1 MCKHAKRSGELS
13 RDMRAH
19 PGPNE
24 IAQPKLG
31 TKQVPKVGP
40 SPLSPGEF
48 VLLGLRVEQAL
59 KIRVSLLG
67 SCKVT

>member
-1 MCKHAKRSGELS
+1 
-13 RDMRAH
+13 MRAH

-48 VLLGLRVEQAL
+48 AQLGLRVEQAL